1 MLDYLPLIVILAAL
15 GAMAYFLTKGNKKGH
30 EEREAMAKAKGWS
43 YSADQSVVVAGKP
56 NSQRNILYLLT
67 GSSTGG
73 TAWEMTARTRMEIE
87 ESVTLKSELMPS
99 TEWLTTMPLAGQ
111 MLLLPTDGTN
121 LPDVVFTQALQSMG
135 FPTDM
140 QRLAAN
146 QLPPE
151 MVGAFEVFIDNSA
164 LNEKIS
170 ALAPHLGR
178 WRSTYPR
185 AKNAITIA
193 GGPDGIRM
201 NTTFTLEK
209 AADMEAMVNTGLS
222 LII

>member
-30 EEREAMAKAKGWS
+30 EEREELAKANGWS
-43 YSADQSVVVAGKP
+43 YNADQSVIVAGKP
-56 NSQRNILYLLT
+56 DSQRNILYQLN
-67 GSSTGG
+67 GSSAGG
-73 TAWEMTARTRMEIE
+73 TAWEMTARTHMEIE
-87 ESVTLKSELMPS
+87 ESVTLKRELMPN
-99 TEWLTTMPLAGQ
+99 TEWLTNMPLTGR

-121 LPDVVFTQALQSMG
+121 LPPMVLTQALQGMG
-135 FPTDM
+135 FPPDM
-140 QRLAAN
+140 QRLGAD

-151 MVGAFEVFIDNSA
+151 MAGAFEVFIENST
-164 LNEKIS
+164 LSEKIS

-193 GGPDGIRM
+193 GGPDGIRL

-222 LII
+222 LIA